1 MRILLAALVI
11 LNIAFFAW
19 HYAHKE
25 SGDGAKRIVVAN
37 AADIPSLVLLSE
49 RGAHEVQVKKKIQV
63 VRDKQQD
70 EQQNKPVI
78 CYRVGPFRNKD
89 QLKNLA
95 IETILPNSK
104 FKIEE
109 ETSNQRSGYWVRW
122 PEEMT
127 LAEARRVMRE
137 LKGKGVTDLTI
148 TPQDNKRY
156 AISLGIFGSRYYM
169 ELRVDE
175 ITALGYT
182 PVVEDRYK
190 RVIIYWLE
198 FDISDTSIIDKLNL
212 LVQKIQGAEVVSE
225 AC

>member
-25 SGDGAKRIVVAN
+25 SGDRAKRIVAAD

-49 RGAHEVQVKKKIQV
+49 RGAHEVQVKKQIQV
-63 VRDKQQD
+63 V
-70 EQQNKPVI
+70 QNKPVI

-109 ETSNQRSGYWVRW
+109 EASNQRSGYWVRW

-156 AISLGIFGSRYYM
+156 AISLGIFGSRHYM
-169 ELRVDE
+169 EQRVDE

-190 RVIIYWLE
+190 RVINYWLE
-198 FDISDTSIIDKLNL
+198 LDISDAVIIDKLSL
-212 LVQKIQGAEVVSE
+212 LAQKIQGAELVSE